1 MGLMPM
7 ISCPYIFTIAAGELR
22 IFCTSEILMVFFIM
36 SLLLCSLMFWCFL
49 GFIHVSSTQMFF
61 YLSLGQPTLLSVPYT
76 FSADIDG
83 QSLKWCH
90 SISISA
96 TWSQSGSDVLFRDKN
111 SYYHCN
117 KWSFVELILF
127 LSQWEDFFTEESSGA
142 DKHSSYCQRPDLHL
156 FQSFENIEEFRPALL
171 ASFPLLFPHRKYDTQ
186 LFLSSK
192 SHLLSILK
200 IKEWISKLVRE
211 AQFPLIIMF

>member
-127 LSQWEDFFTEESSGA
+127 LSQWEDFF
-142 DKHSSYCQRPDLHL
+142 YWRIIRCWQ
-156 FQSFENIEEFRPALL
+156 
-171 ASFPLLFPHRKYDTQ
+171 TQ
-186 LFLSSK
+186 L
-192 SHLLSILK
+192 LLS
-200 IKEWISKLVRE
+200 EARPSLVSELWKHWRIQ
-211 AQFPLIIMF
+211 ACSSR